1 MKKYTAIMGLILG
14 SLVLKANV
22 VNANNVTDTLTAG
35 QSPVQGDILYYNG
48 VSGNTAGTWAQPSS
62 IPGLTG
68 AQGEQGEQ
76 GIQGVQGEQGIQ
88 GDKGDTGATG
98 ATGTIDQQTLDTIN
112 TNQTTETTSRIDAD
126 KMLQDNLNATNS
138 RVDSLSDEVHRLGET
153 KTILGG
159 TVRLFDSRKM
169 EVHAFDN
176 YDVRRSHNDSFGLVV
191 GFKLGRSYEEKMIEE
206 LKETLRAYRA
216 NDKPMRLKDIR

>member
-1 MKKYTAIMGLILG
+1 MNKHRLILTG
-14 SLVLKANV
+14 LFLGLLVSRV
-22 VNANNVTDTLTAG
+22 EANNVTDTLTAG
-35 QSPVQGDILYYNG
+35 ESPNQGDILYYDG

-62 IPGLTG
+62 IPGLQG
-68 AQGEQGEQ
+68 AQGDQGIQGEQGL
-76 GIQGVQGEQGIQ
+76 QGVQGEQGLQ
-88 GDKGDTGATG
+88 GETGV
-98 ATGTIDQQTLDTIN
+98 IDQQTLDTIN

-126 KMLQDNLNATNS
+126 KLLQQNINATNS
-138 RVDSLSDEVHRLGET
+138 RVDGLENEVHRLGET

-159 TVRLFDSRKM
+159 TVRLFDSRKW

-176 YDVRRSHNDSFGLVV
+176 YDVRRSHNDAFGVMV
-191 GFKLGRSYEEKMIEE
+191 GFKLGKSYEEKQIEE